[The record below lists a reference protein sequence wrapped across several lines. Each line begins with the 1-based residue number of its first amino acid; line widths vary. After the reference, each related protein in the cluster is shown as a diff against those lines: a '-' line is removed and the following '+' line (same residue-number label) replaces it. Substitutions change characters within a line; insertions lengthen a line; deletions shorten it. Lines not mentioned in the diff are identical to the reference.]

1 MPWCSALMLRMK
13 VNVWGIQD
21 NRNPNQAPITRL
33 LRSRVASP
41 CNPHPPTPL
50 PITSPPSYLKPSN
63 SLTLWMTN
71 TKFYRFIRHGI
82 EGLMQ
87 FNLCEFEIVLIIG
100 IYEDE
105 ADILARLIEVSD
117 WKLSC
122 FPICNQLPV
131 IAEHCGSIN
140 RWSISQRHFHSKQVA
155 LSQLASRQMLKQI
168 SNETFVWLKHNMG
181 GGEGCLLD
189 NSAAYRG
196 LSPLFDLMY
205 FH

>member
-1 MPWCSALMLRMK
+1 M
-13 VNVWGIQD
+13 Q
-21 NRNPNQAPITRL
+21 
-33 LRSRVASP
+33 
-41 CNPHPPTPL
+41 PPPRPPAPL

-63 SLTLWMTN
+63 SLTLWVTN
-71 TKFYRFIRHGI
+71 TKLHRFSRHGI

-87 FNLCEFEIVLIIG
+87 SYLGEFEIVLIIG

-122 FPICNQLPV
+122 LPICNQLPV

-181 GGEGCLLD
+181 GVEGVCWII
-189 NSAAYRG
+189 
-196 LSPLFDLMY
+196 
-205 FH
+205 

>member
-1 MPWCSALMLRMK
+1 M
-13 VNVWGIQD
+13 Q
-21 NRNPNQAPITRL
+21 
-33 LRSRVASP
+33 
-41 CNPHPPTPL
+41 
-50 PITSPPSYLKPSN
+50 PPSQSPAPPYLKPSN
-63 SLTLWMTN
+63 SLTLWVTN
-71 TKFYRFIRHGI
+71 TKFHRFIRHGI

-87 FNLCEFEIVLIIG
+87 FNLCEFEIVLIMG

-105 ADILARLIEVSD
+105 ADILTRLIEVSD

-122 FPICNQLPV
+122 LPICNQLPV

-181 GGEGCLLD
+181 GVEGVCWIIQRLIGVCPLSLIWWASISTGNHQFTVRSKNSNWKCAFFLLLHFSCTSD
-189 NSAAYRG
+189 T
-196 LSPLFDLMY
+196 MY
-205 FH
+205 ELAT

>member
-1 MPWCSALMLRMK
+1 MQP
-13 VNVWGIQD
+13 
-21 NRNPNQAPITRL
+21 
-33 LRSRVASP
+33 
-41 CNPHPPTPL
+41 PPTNP
-50 PITSPPSYLKPSN
+50 PPNHQPPSYLKPSN
-63 SLTLWMTN
+63 SLTLWVTK
-71 TKFYRFIRHGI
+71 TKFHRFIRHGI

-87 FNLCEFEIVLIIG
+87 VNLCEFEIVLIIG

-105 ADILARLIEVSD
+105 ADILTRLIEVSD

-122 FPICNQLPV
+122 LPICNQLPV